1 MANKTNPK
9 ILDKNYSNPLSVLA
23 LDTDEYL
30 KPLDGL
36 HNPNFAL
43 CPGRY
48 CPSTVLYFA
57 SNKGRVFSFRIS
69 NSSWKELCGYDG
81 GDYSTL
87 CLVTSTGHAQAQIHR
102 LIALLFCPNRSAK
115 SMVHHIDDNK
125 TNNAAYNLVWV
136 TDAEHKRLHTELKLA
151 QETGDFRSYNNDIRH
166 IRASNEWQEEMR
178 CITVQKEDFTHF
190 FWIPA
195 DLYEKVQAGEI
206 DWRDI
211 DYTQPVLET
220 TVFDTDL
227 QEPQGE

>member
-48 CPSTVLYFA
+48 CPASVVYFA
-57 SNKGRVFSFRIS
+57 TNKGRVFSFRPS
-69 NSSWKELCGYDG
+69 NGSWKEICGCDSS
-81 GDYSTL
+81 DYAGL
-87 CLVTSTGHAQAQIHR
+87 CLTTVHGQAHIQVHR
-102 LIALLFCPNRSAK
+102 LIALLFCPNRQAK
-115 SMVHHIDDNK
+115 PKVHHIDGVEK
-125 TNNAAYNLVWV
+125 HNAADNLIWV
-136 TDAEHKRLHTELKLA
+136 TDTEHGRLHTELKLA
-151 QETGDFRSYNNDIRH
+151 QETGDFRLYNNDIRH
-166 IRASNEWQEEMR
+166 IRASNEWQTEMR

-195 DLYEKVQAGEI
+195 DLYEKVRAGEI

-211 DYTQPVLET
+211 DYTQTALET
-220 TVFDTDL
+220 TVFDTDS